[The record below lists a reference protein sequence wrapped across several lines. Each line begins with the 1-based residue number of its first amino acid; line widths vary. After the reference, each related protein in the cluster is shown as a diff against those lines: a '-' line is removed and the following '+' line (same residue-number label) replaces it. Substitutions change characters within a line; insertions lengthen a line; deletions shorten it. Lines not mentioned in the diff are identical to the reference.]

1 MATLEQLL
9 TKVAVAPGLLSRLGQ
24 GFQKLPPVARQGL
37 MGAGGGLALSALS
50 GPDAQGQTHHLQNM
64 AAGAAGTIAGS
75 HLGGYVAD
83 RMPGFG
89 GVRAGRPP
97 TAPAGLLPANL
108 AGHTQEGNIFTP
120 PKVAAAYEAGR
131 AAAFE
136 KFSSFAPGPE
146 MRGMKTVPLRGGW
159 GGTEEVA
166 MTPADHFARNPL
178 LQQAGP
184 TWGPLLAGLL
194 HPPKIGGF
202 TGSLGRMALQGAV
215 PGAIMGALQ
224 GGEGHRLEGAGR
236 GALGGAAGGVIGGG
250 LGHVG
255 GGLAGMNAGGL
266 SNDASAAAMAALNA
280 RMLGGSAVGR
290 PLGAMF
296 GGALGGRLAGSG
308 VNQPASQMDPFYSQ
322 YGGQYA

>member
-1 MATLEQLL
+1 
-9 TKVAVAPGLLSRLGQ
+9 
-24 GFQKLPPVARQGL
+24 

-131 AAAFE
+131 AAAFK
-136 KFSSFAPGPE
+136 KFAGFA
-146 MRGMKTVPLRGGW
+146 
-159 GGTEEVA
+159 
-166 MTPADHFARNPL
+166 
-178 LQQAGP
+178 
-184 TWGPLLAGLL
+184 
-194 HPPKIGGF
+194 
-202 TGSLGRMALQGAV
+202 GSLGRMALQGAV